1 MDNFLAGERREMV
14 ELYMGRGLREEDA
27 TLVIDTLLQYKH
39 VFLDHMMVME
49 LGNDKMHHEI
59 LEYRTPFLQNQS
71 RHHTELALSTI
82 EQRRHSALGL
92 SRGAHTLLPA

>member
-49 LGNDKMHHEI
+49 LGTHKRVEI
-59 LEYRTPFLQNQS
+59 GSLYILCTRSVRTPN
-71 RHHTELALSTI
+71 T
-82 EQRRHSALGL
+82 
-92 SRGAHTLLPA
+92 RGYDTA